1 MIYLYTFRP
10 NHFHTAERLAQ
21 TFQFKDAVS
30 GNYVSKRAIF
40 ARRNQIFI
48 AARTIYYLYRGHNKN
63 CLCGINL
70 LFVLRYALPVVFS
83 EREMA
88 CPSRL
93 NFASNDYKPC
103 GKIDRFANRG
113 LFLLIPYFP
122 SAWPLA
128 WQNSQREGRPHISEC
143 TQWIDY

>member
-30 GNYVSKRAIF
+30 GSYVSKRAIF

-48 AARTIYYLYRGHNKN
+48 AARTIYYFYRGHNKN

-88 CPSRL
+88 RPSRL
-93 NFASNDYKPC
+93 NFSSNDCKPC
-103 GKIDRFANRG
+103 RKIDGFANRVG
-113 LFLLIPYFP
+113 CSFWFP
-122 SAWPLA
+122 IS
-128 WQNSQREGRPHISEC
+128 RELDRWRGRTLGEKVDHTSLNVHNE
-143 TQWIDY
+143 